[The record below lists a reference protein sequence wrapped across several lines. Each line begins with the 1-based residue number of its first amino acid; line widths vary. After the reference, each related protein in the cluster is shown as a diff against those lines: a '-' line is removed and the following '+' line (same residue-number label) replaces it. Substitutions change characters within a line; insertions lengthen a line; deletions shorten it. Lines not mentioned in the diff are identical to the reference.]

1 MTLPSWKYYSGD
13 LGRSPKEEAVK
24 ENLRVGQSEP
34 LRLGTEFSIDST
46 SMFCKAFE
54 LVLQMRGRSGT
65 EQAGACPRP
74 KRARQ
79 ESRPGIF
86 LPAWRQWGISDKQ
99 SLSEIRQLTF
109 KLPNYMAKC
118 VFPSEDS
125 IMT

>member
-1 MTLPSWKYYSGD
+1 MNKHFPLAFSLGDRTLLFTSSECIADMTLPSWKYYSGD

-65 EQAGACPRP
+65 EQAGLVQDPKGPARKQARDIPACME
-74 KRARQ
+74 AM
-79 ESRPGIF
+79 GHF
-86 LPAWRQWGISDKQ
+86 
-99 SLSEIRQLTF
+99 
-109 KLPNYMAKC
+109 
-118 VFPSEDS
+118 
-125 IMT
+125 